1 MVMAQKSNAKEVL
14 NLTETSASNAKL
26 VGITVR
32 YIRTWNHHK
41 PGSFTFVYPKAYHYN
56 ISSKALRRLHGHKF
70 IVMQIA
76 SPDTGRLHPMFTRI
90 VKIGEAR
97 PQDKTAA
104 GVRAAKPQPR
114 QLLAWSEHCKHLH
127 DRKEV

>member
-1 MVMAQKSNAKEVL
+1 MVMAQKSNSKEVL
-14 NLTETSASNAKL
+14 NLTETSESNAKL
-26 VGITVR
+26 VGITVH
-32 YIRTWNHHK
+32 YIQCWNRRQ
-41 PGSFTFVYPKAYHYN
+41 PGSYTFVYPKAYSYN

-70 IVMQIA
+70 IVMQVA
-76 SPDTGRLHPMFTRI
+76 SPDTGKLHLTFARI

-114 QLLAWSEHCKHLH
+114 QLLAWSEYCKHLH